1 MVTIPG
7 NVMFPT
13 LVVGSLPRPQ
23 WVRDVIEERK
33 AGSLDEEEATRLLDD
48 AVPLAVRMQERAG
61 LDFISDGEWRR
72 ESYVKVFAE
81 AVDGFEA
88 DLVGNGGSGFS
99 RVAYPAVVDRL
110 TSRRSMAADEARFL
124 RGRTDSKIVVA
135 VPSPYTVGRRM
146 WSPEHS
152 RSAYPTRE
160 EFMDACIPI
169 VRDEI
174 RGLARLGVDA
184 IQLDDPWLALL
195 VDPDYRQ
202 REGID
207 DVDHEIEQ
215 SVRCVNAA
223 TEGIEG
229 VSISVH
235 MCHAHFNRRHGTRG
249 AYDLII
255 GALERMNVQRF
266 AMEFATPD
274 AGGIDVLRDFPDD
287 KVLGLGVIDH
297 TDRHVES
304 PEEIVARVERAME
317 FVPAERI
324 TLNPDSGFAPSSANP
339 TDLDEAYLKLT
350 AMCHGARLLR
360 EKYPGSG
367 PPAAGAGTPSAQDRW
382 SDVVSEGKP
391 LKQGPGRYA
400 PVKGLPWT

>member
-23 WVRDVIEERK
+23 WVRDLIEERK
-33 AGSLDEEEATRLLDD
+33 AGRVDDEEATRLLDD
-48 AVPLAVRMQERAG
+48 AIPLAVRMQERAG

-81 AVDGFEA
+81 AVDGFKT

-110 TSRRSMAADEARFL
+110 TPRRSMAADEARFL
-124 RGRTDSKIVVA
+124 RERTDSKIVVA

-152 RSAYPTRE
+152 TAAYPTRE

-174 RGLARLGVDA
+174 RQLAALGVDA

-195 VDPDYRQ
+195 VDADYRE
-202 REGID
+202 REGIT

-255 GALERMNVQRF
+255 GALAQMNVQRF

-274 AGGIDVLRDFPDD
+274 AGGVDVLRRFPDD

-297 TDRHVES
+297 TDPHVET
-304 PEEIVARVERAME
+304 PEEVVARVERAME

-324 TLNPDSGFAPSSANP
+324 SLNPDCGFAPSSVNP
-339 TDLDEAYLKLT
+339 MDLDEAYLKLS
-350 AMCHGARLLR
+350 AMCRGARLLR
-360 EKYPGSG
+360 DKY
-367 PPAAGAGTPSAQDRW
+367 AG
-382 SDVVSEGKP
+382 
-391 LKQGPGRYA
+391 
-400 PVKGLPWT
+400 